1 MKKVVLISGS
11 FSKNSFNGQLGRK
24 IEKILSDKVQ
34 VQWLEY
40 EDVPLYNQ
48 DYELPAPESVARVR
62 QQIVSADGIWIITP
76 EYNYHIPGVLKNL
89 LDWLSRPLIPKDW
102 KTGSA
107 VKNKPVA
114 ISGVAGK
121 SAAKGARE
129 NLHSILGFISMNI
142 IGGIGTGIS
151 LTSDAYA
158 TDILNIS
165 DEDKELLKVQ
175 AQQFIDSL

>member
-1 MKKVVLISGS
+1 MKKIVIISGS
-11 FSKNSFNGQLGRK
+11 FRKNSFNSQLGK
-24 IEKILSDKVQ
+24 EIENILSDKAQ
-34 VQWLEY
+34 VEWLEY

-48 DYELPAPESVARVR
+48 DFELPAPASVERAR
-62 QQIVSADGIWIITP
+62 QQILSADGIWIVTP

-107 VKNKPVA
+107 LKGKAVT

-121 SAAKGARE
+121 SGAKGARE
-129 NLHSILGFISMNI
+129 NLHSLLGFLSVNI
-142 IGGIGTGIS
+142 AGGIGTGVS

-165 DEDKELLKVQ
+165 DEDIELLKAQ
-175 AQQFIDSL
+175 AQHFIDRL